1 MKQKLFRS
9 MIKSRLRAVKKMAQ
23 SFSASALVPVAW
35 GAVEP
40 IQSDKIDEVSE
51 LSNKIA
57 NVATGLATVLFA
69 LAAIFII
76 ISGIFYLT
84 AAGNQTQLDKAKNTL
99 IYAIVGV
106 VLGLI
111 AFGVAGLVKNF
122 LVGPT

>member
-1 MKQKLFRS
+1 MEFADS
-9 MIKSRLRAVKKMAQ
+9 MTKPTLRTVKKFIQQ
-23 SFSASALVPVAW
+23 SFVLALIPVAQ
-35 GAVEP
+35 GQPKP
-40 IQSDKIDEVSE
+40 IPEGNIDTVSEVSG
-51 LSNKIA
+51 IID
-57 NVATGLATVLFA
+57 NVATGLSVILFA

-111 AFGVAGLVKNF
+111 AFGVASLTESF
-122 LVGPT
+122 LTG